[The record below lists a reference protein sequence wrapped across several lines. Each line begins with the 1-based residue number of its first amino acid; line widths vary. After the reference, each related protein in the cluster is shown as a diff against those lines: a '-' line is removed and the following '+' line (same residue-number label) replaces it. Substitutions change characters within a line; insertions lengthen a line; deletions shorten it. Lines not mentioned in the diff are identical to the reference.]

1 ISVSTLKSLVNINS
15 RLFLFNKEFN
25 DSALSKRNI
34 DVCHFGNTA
43 CGHMIEAMT
52 SQKYDPHTNTA
63 SPMCLHSVLDQMH
76 FRRKWMKCIKFE
88 NPPIA

>member
-1 ISVSTLKSLVNINS
+1 MFHPSPNTAGTHAGISVCTLKSLVNINS

-52 SQKYDPHTNTA
+52 PQKGN
-63 SPMCLHSVLDQMH
+63 VVV
-76 FRRKWMKCIKFE
+76 
-88 NPPIA
+88 